1 MNVTHPNYGQNY
13 RLTRAALR
21 LSTFTVSELEDLTGA
36 AKNTVYSFV
45 SKLRQVDEGMLTSE
59 ELQSLRGR
67 PQKRYSLTDAGIKYL
82 AELSFE
88 LASRFGEDSEGSQQR
103 QTGAEAT
110 EGIFLPSDIYDE
122 ERELV
127 VQVEV
132 PGLSEEDVDVRI
144 EHNDLVVSGERPALL
159 RRRGA
164 TPYMIERQHGRF
176 VRAYPLPETVE
187 AIRNVEVR
195 NGVLEVVLEKAAS
208 SIGRVGEVVAEQR
221 PAGARAQK
229 SVASAAFHHH
239 EETAES

>member
-13 RLTRAALR
+13 QLTRAALR
-21 LSTFTVSELEDLTGA
+21 LGTFTVSELEDLTGA

-67 PQKRYSLTDAGIKYL
+67 PQKRYSLTDSGTKYL

-88 LASRFGEDSEGSQQR
+88 LASRFGEDSEGSEQR
-103 QTGAEAT
+103 QTRAEAT
-110 EGIFLPSDIYDE
+110 EGMFLPSDIYE
-122 ERELV
+122 EDRELV

-144 EHNDLVVSGERPALL
+144 EHNDLIVSGERPASL

-176 VRAYPLPETVE
+176 VRVYPLPETVE
-187 AIRNVEVR
+187 AIKNVEVR

-208 SIGRVGEVVAEQR
+208 SISRVGEVVAALR
-221 PAGARAQK
+221 PARARAQ

-239 EETAES
+239 EETAGS